1 MARAVATARG
11 YSLGNYMRDAEDNVK
26 RLINEMIL
34 DNKGVILD
42 NKWVI
47 LDNK

>member
-26 RLINEMIL
+26 KIRLIN
-34 DNKGVILD
+34 G
-42 NKWVI
+42 
-47 LDNK
+47 